1 MSIIANEL
9 VWRKPAEISD
19 AGTNGGRMAFA
30 SITSAVKNN
39 IFPDVPQSERTA
51 GSTKYRK
58 IFIHVANDA
67 DLALVA
73 PKVFVETRTPGD
85 DNVTFIAGTQR
96 DTQSAITGSET
107 KFGAGVL
114 NANVSA
120 AAVTI
125 TVLVEDAANDIFPN
139 GSTIRISDKTSIN
152 GAGNEEYRVTSN
164 CVYGGNIATLTLTL
178 GLDNG
183 YSATTTKVASVY
195 LPADVETVI
204 ASWVETGSGTYDET
218 TYPVLGDSIST
229 VEQDW
234 TIEFTS
240 ATAFNITGDQLG
252 LVGTGNTSSNAA
264 PINGNYSKPYFTLRS
279 VGWGGTWTIGDTIT
293 FKTSPAAIPIW
304 YRRVVPAASNSLS
317 GNSVIVAVDG
327 ESA

>member
-9 VWRKPAEISD
+9 VWRKPAEVSD
-19 AGTNGGRMAFA
+19 AGSNGGRMAFA
-30 SITSAVKNN
+30 SINSAVKNN

-114 NANVSA
+114 NANVSGGTN
-120 AAVTI
+120 TI

-152 GAGNEEYRVTSN
+152 GAVKNAGVGQFGSGWAWLTFGDGRLQVEATGNAGTPM
-164 CVYGGNIATLTLTL
+164 ATGKHCLLTLDVWEHAYY
-178 GLDNG
+178 LDYQNRRPD
-183 YSATTTKVASVY
+183 YLDALIKERLDWSRASGRF
-195 LPADVETVI
+195 D
-204 ASWVETGSGTYDET
+204 
-218 TYPVLGDSIST
+218 
-229 VEQDW
+229 
-234 TIEFTS
+234 
-240 ATAFNITGDQLG
+240 
-252 LVGTGNTSSNAA
+252 AA
-264 PINGNYSKPYFTLRS
+264 AG
-279 VGWGGTWTIGDTIT
+279 
-293 FKTSPAAIPIW
+293 
-304 YRRVVPAASNSLS
+304 
-317 GNSVIVAVDG
+317 
-327 ESA
+327 